1 LVETNIVNLEKK
13 RRSERRNIRFIT
25 FIIIL
30 LVTAAIGFSLW
41 FDYQNTV
48 ATVNGDVLL
57 KVRATNNADF
67 VYEGFIS
74 DLGELFVVSSRVPP
88 NPNLPKD
95 KQEIVSRDGTR
106 LIRLN
111 PTYVT
116 RLVHALEVNSE
127 GMARKIVS
135 TEPTDMIDSADEWEA
150 AAIKDIENRKI
161 DEKFEIL
168 KNEAG
173 QDIVR
178 YLSPFII
185 RESCTSCH
193 TGLKA
198 GERYGG
204 ISVSLSYAPYL
215 NTIKRTVIPIAGA
228 HIAIWLLMLLIL
240 IAFSNSIVTQLKK
253 KNMAEDV
260 LLDTTAELNKEIEI
274 CNEFENEL
282 RESRKRFQE
291 LAQKDPLTNLY
302 NRRRF
307 FEVAATEIKR
317 MQRIG
322 GVASLAMLDIDH
334 FKRFNDTYGHI
345 AGDNCLKTISAKIRE
360 IIREIDVV
368 ARYGGEEFV
377 FLFPQTPGDYA
388 FSVAERLRNGLSSAP
403 IKLEDDRIVF
413 VTVSIGFT
421 EIDPES
427 IKELNHEEV
436 IHAAIRDADI
446 ALYNAKITRNAT
458 IDFRTIAEAEAAINN
473 ALAEAEQ
480 QSVEFKDPTNS
491 KGAVDAPKYAEDLQ
505 KVTAQKA
512 APSINSL
519 LTDFSPASKSESA
532 GYTPVSPQE
541 AYAEDTYTETA
552 AEAPFEE
559 PAAPKSLAE
568 EYTPAEEPIIP
579 EEPSV
584 EEVSVEE
591 PPVEEPVFEEEVEA
605 VETAEVSEEYL
616 FPEELD
622 IEEPAALEAPEEPS
636 AIEEPSA
643 LEDTST
649 IEPPAE
655 EVVEQTPLPP
665 IEPVSPEG
673 FLLDEDEPFNK
684 KV

>member
-30 LVTAAIGFSLW
+30 LVTTAIGFSLW

-48 ATVNGDVLL
+48 ATINGDVLL

-95 KQEIVSRDGTR
+95 KQEIVSRDGMR

-127 GMARKIVS
+127 GMSRKIVS

-150 AAIKDIENRKI
+150 SAIKDIESRKI

-168 KNEAG
+168 KNDAG
-173 QDIVR
+173 QHIVR

-204 ISVSLSYAPYL
+204 ISVSLSYIPYL
-215 NTIKRTVIPIAGA
+215 NTIKKTVIPIAGA

-240 IAFSNSIVTQLKK
+240 IAFSNSVVTQLKK

-307 FEVAATEIKR
+307 FELAATEIKR

-491 KGAVDAPKYAEDLQ
+491 KGAIPAPKYAEDLK
-505 KVTAQKA
+505 KVAAQKDN
-512 APSINSL
+512 SISSL
-519 LTDFSPASKSESA
+519 LTDFSPTSKSAPAEYA
-532 GYTPVSPQE
+532 AVSPQE
-541 AYAEDTYTETA
+541 AYAAETYQETA
-552 AEAPFEE
+552 VEAPLEEATFEE
-559 PAAPKSLAE
+559 PALEEPVEEKSLAE
-568 EYTPAEEPIIP
+568 AYT
-579 EEPSV
+579 
-584 EEVSVEE
+584 
-591 PPVEEPVFEEEVEA
+591 PVEEPVTPEEPVVEESA
-605 VETAEVSEEYL
+605 VEESLAEETVEETEEYL
-616 FPEELD
+616 FPPEEPV
-622 IEEPAALEAPEEPS
+622 IEEPAAPEEPS
-636 AIEEPSA
+636 AEETGEA
-643 LEDTST
+643 T
-649 IEPPAE
+649 PP
-655 EVVEQTPLPP
+655 PP

-673 FLLDEDEPFNK
+673 FLLDEEEPFNK
-684 KV
+684 KA

>member
-1 LVETNIVNLEKK
+1 LVEANIVNLEKK
-13 RRSERRNIRFIT
+13 RRSERRNIRLIT

-30 LVTAAIGFSLW
+30 LVTTAIGVSLW

-48 ATVNGDVLL
+48 ATINGDVLL

-88 NPNLPKD
+88 NPNLPRD
-95 KQEIVSRDGTR
+95 KQEIVSRDGMR

-116 RLVHALEVNSE
+116 RLVHAMEVNSE
-127 GMARKIVS
+127 GMTRKIVS
-135 TEPTDMIDSADEWEA
+135 IEPTDIIDSADEWET
-150 AAIKDIENRKI
+150 AAIKDIESRKI
-161 DEKFEIL
+161 DEKFEIV

-173 QDIVR
+173 QDTVR

-204 ISVSLSYAPYL
+204 ISVSLSYIPYL
-215 NTIKRTVIPIAGA
+215 NTIKRTIIPIGGA
-228 HIAIWLLMLLIL
+228 HVAIWLLMLLIL
-240 IAFSNSIVTQLKK
+240 IAFSNSVVTQLKK

-307 FEVAATEIKR
+307 FELAATEIKR

-345 AGDNCLKTISAKIRE
+345 AGDNCLKAIASKIRE

-388 FSVAERLRNGLSSAP
+388 FSVAERLRNGLGSAP
-403 IKLEDDRIVF
+403 IRLEDDSIVF
-413 VTVSIGFT
+413 ITVSIGFT
-421 EIDPES
+421 EIDPEH
-427 IKELNHEEV
+427 INEANHEEV

-480 QSVEFKDPTNS
+480 KSVEFKDPTNS
-491 KGAVDAPKYAEDLQ
+491 KGAVHSPKYAEDLQ
-505 KVTAQKA
+505 KVNAS
-512 APSINSL
+512 PSISGL
-519 LTDFSPASKSESA
+519 LTDFSPNKRTASPE
-532 GYTPVSPQE
+532 YTPVSPQE
-541 AYAEDTYTETA
+541 AFAAETYQEPDAEEPVTEGNATDSYPFGGMESAEEEPSLPEEEPYAEESVEEA
-552 AEAPFEE
+552 AEETEA
-559 PAAPKSLAE
+559 AE
-568 EYTPAEEPIIP
+568 EYLYP
-579 EEPSV
+579 
-584 EEVSVEE
+584 
-591 PPVEEPVFEEEVEA
+591 
-605 VETAEVSEEYL
+605 SEEL
-616 FPEELD
+616 V
-622 IEEPAALEAPEEPS
+622 IEEPAVEESAVEEPAVEELEEPIAEEPGAPEEPS
-636 AIEEPSA
+636 EPLSP
-643 LEDTST
+643 EIS
-649 IEPPAE
+649 AE
-655 EVVEQTPLPP
+655 EEEKTPPSP

-684 KV
+684 KA